1 MTMAEPGD
9 RSLRPSPSHTPP
21 ATPQPT
27 SAATPQAPPHEP
39 SQAPIVWTAEARQR
53 VEHAPAFVRAGIL
66 KLTELRARERGLRTI
81 TSEFLTEI
89 RNESMLRVSKSIKK
103 FGFEELSLEA
113 FEVAKEKMRRHPR
126 KVEVIGEIQE
136 FLAQRT
142 ERNQEIIEKFARYLE
157 IVPKQGI
164 PWTAEALQR
173 LEVMPPFAREMAKQA
188 VEEQARKSREVV
200 VSSTFLEKVLNE
212 LLPGARR
219 FMSALGETLPNAT
232 GAGDGSG
239 ATESEEAQG
248 AAPGAQRLTPLETL
262 PITMPWEEEPLRRVR
277 RVPLDFIRERLIR
290 RVEAYTRR
298 QGAPTVTN
306 RHFTTAR
313 FLPEEE

>member
-1 MTMAEPGD
+1 MSSTAKPGKG
-9 RSLRPSPSHTPP
+9 
-21 ATPQPT
+21 AGQPGT
-27 SAATPQAPPHEP
+27 QESAPGEGG
-39 SQAPIVWTAEARQR
+39 VLWTAEARQR
-53 VEHAPAFVRAGIL
+53 VDNAPAFVRAGIL

-103 FGFEELSLEA
+103 FGFEELSLDA

-157 IVPKQGI
+157 IVPKRGI

-173 LEVMPPFAREMAKQA
+173 LEVMPPFVRGMAKEA

-200 VSSTFLEKVLNE
+200 ISSAFLDRVLNE

-219 FMSALGETLPNAT
+219 FMSALGGTLRNAA

-239 ATESEEAQG
+239 ATASEQAQG

-306 RHFTTAR
+306 GHFTTAR

>member
-1 MTMAEPGD
+1 MAEPGD
-9 RSLRPSPSHTPP
+9 RS
-21 ATPQPT
+21 PQPNPPPPPPEHP
-27 SAATPQAPPHEP
+27 APANPGTPQASSNDP
-39 SQAPIVWTAEARQR
+39 SRAPIVWTAEARQR
-53 VEHAPAFVRAGIL
+53 VENAPAFVRAGIL
-66 KLTELRARERGLRTI
+66 KLTELRARERGLRAI

-142 ERNQEIIEKFARYLE
+142 ERNQEIMEKFARYLE

-164 PWTAEALQR
+164 PWTMEALRR
-173 LEVMPPFAREMAKQA
+173 LEVMPPFARRMAKEA

-200 VSSTFLEKVLNE
+200 ISSTFLAKVLNE
-212 LLPGARR
+212 LLPDARR
-219 FMSALGETLPNAT
+219 FMSALGGALPNA
-232 GAGDGSG
+232 GGVGDASG
-239 ATESEEAQG
+239 APASEEA
-248 AAPGAQRLTPLETL
+248 APDAKHLAPLESL

-290 RVEAYTRR
+290 RVEAYARR
-298 QGAPTVTN
+298 QDTPTVTLA
-306 RHFTTAR
+306 HFTTAR
-313 FLPEEE
+313 FLPDDEEPS